1 MAADEEAPGGD
12 GRGGTQNI
20 HIGSAKGAFAFGAH
34 SVANNYEAPPQQLA
48 AEQEQ
53 LLRAVRKLSA
63 DLQAFARTPETAELT
78 RQLGET
84 EDEIQNTGEA
94 SPSRLTRL
102 RQALQDA
109 ATAVG
114 LAASGAAVTQA
125 VAALLG
131 G

>member
-1 MAADEEAPGGD
+1 MATDEQASGGGAPTGA
-12 GRGGTQNI
+12 QNI
-20 HIGSAKGAFAFGAH
+20 HIGTAKGAFAFGAH
-34 SVANNYEAPPQQLA
+34 SVANNYEAPRPTLS
-48 AEQEQ
+48 AEQEE
-53 LLRAVRKLSA
+53 LLQAVRQLREQ
-63 DLQAFARTPETAELT
+63 LRAFARTPETDELT

-94 SPSRLTRL
+94 TPGRLTRL